1 MKHYIIITNRP
12 KDPDLEITR
21 RVQELLKLRQASCS
35 VYADEIPKEEW
46 KRILLREGD
55 RTDAIL
61 VLGGDGTML
70 RAARDT
76 ADSQIPMLG
85 INLGTLGY
93 LTEVEKSGMEDAIDR
108 LVAGSY
114 QVEDRMM
121 LCGQIYRQGR
131 MEEENS
137 ALNDITITRCGHLRM
152 LYFQIYV
159 NGKLLKEYHAD
170 GIIIAT
176 PTGSTGYNMSAGGPL
191 VEPGAQMILLT
202 PVCPHT
208 LQTRSIVLRADDEI
222 IIRIIGKAGR
232 EETGIEAC
240 FDGARNVELAPL
252 DEVRVTKSIKT
263 TSIVKISEAGFLDVL
278 HRKMSD

>member
-1 MKHYIIITNRP
+1 MKHFIIITNRP

-93 LTEVEKSGMEDAIDR
+93 LTEVEKNGMEDASR
-108 LVAGSY
+108 LQGMRTNRRQQNHLSARLY
-114 QVEDRMM
+114 QRTACRHV
-121 LCGQIYRQGR
+121 I
-131 MEEENS
+131 
-137 ALNDITITRCGHLRM
+137 
-152 LYFQIYV
+152 
-159 NGKLLKEYHAD
+159 
-170 GIIIAT
+170 
-176 PTGSTGYNMSAGGPL
+176 
-191 VEPGAQMILLT
+191 PG
-202 PVCPHT
+202 
-208 LQTRSIVLRADDEI
+208 
-222 IIRIIGKAGR
+222 
-232 EETGIEAC
+232 
-240 FDGARNVELAPL
+240 
-252 DEVRVTKSIKT
+252 
-263 TSIVKISEAGFLDVL
+263 
-278 HRKMSD
+278 

>member
-1 MKHYIIITNRP
+1 MKHFIIITNRP

-93 LTEVEKSGMEDAIDR
+93 LTEVEKNGMEDAIDR
-108 LVAGSY
+108 LMAGSY

-121 LCGQIYRQGR
+121 LCGQKQCTKRYHDHALRP
-131 MEEENS
+131 S
-137 ALNDITITRCGHLRM
+137 A
-152 LYFQIYV
+152 
-159 NGKLLKEYHAD
+159 
-170 GIIIAT
+170 
-176 PTGSTGYNMSAGGPL
+176 
-191 VEPGAQMILLT
+191 
-202 PVCPHT
+202 
-208 LQTRSIVLRADDEI
+208 
-222 IIRIIGKAGR
+222 
-232 EETGIEAC
+232 
-240 FDGARNVELAPL
+240 NVVFSDLC
-252 DEVRVTKSIKT
+252 KWK
-263 TSIVKISEAGFLDVL
+263 IVKRISCGRHYHCDANWFNRV
-278 HRKMSD
+278 

>member
-1 MKHYIIITNRP
+1 MKHFIIITNRP

-93 LTEVEKSGMEDAIDR
+93 LTEVEKKWN
-108 LVAGSY
+108 
-114 QVEDRMM
+114 
-121 LCGQIYRQGR
+121 GR
-131 MEEENS
+131 CN
-137 ALNDITITRCGHLRM
+137 R
-152 LYFQIYV
+152 
-159 NGKLLKEYHAD
+159 
-170 GIIIAT
+170 
-176 PTGSTGYNMSAGGPL
+176 PAGGGQL
-191 VEPGAQMILLT
+191 SGR
-202 PVCPHT
+202 
-208 LQTRSIVLRADDEI
+208 RSNDAVRTDLP
-222 IIRIIGKAGR
+222 AG
-232 EETGIEAC
+232 
-240 FDGARNVELAPL
+240 
-252 DEVRVTKSIKT
+252 
-263 TSIVKISEAGFLDVL
+263 
-278 HRKMSD
+278 

>member
-1 MKHYIIITNRP
+1 MGNVIESGNISPFSCPFCGYNGSL
-12 KDPDLEITR
+12 DLMGADR
-21 RVQELLKLRQASCS
+21 FPVLRTLQVIGAG
-35 VYADEIPKEEW
+35 
-46 KRILLREGD
+46 R
-55 RTDAIL
+55 
-61 VLGGDGTML
+61 
-70 RAARDT
+70 RAARCPKCKSSDKERLVYT
-76 ADSQIPMLG
+76 
-85 INLGTLGY
+85 Y
-93 LTEVEKSGMEDAIDR
+93 LKEVEKNAMEDAIDR
-108 LVAGSY
+108 LMAGSY
-114 QVEDRMM
+114 HVEDRMM

-263 TSIVKISEAGFLDVL
+263 TSIIKISEAGFLDVL